1 MSAEEFKA
9 RLAASREKWV
19 EIGDGRALLLRRPSY
34 LQQCEMRDKSPGAE
48 SYMTALI
55 QTSAKDWRGFTAADL
70 LPGEPDEPIKFDAE
84 MMQAAMDNQEL
95 RGKISGAF
103 VEFWIE
109 AFKQREQAEKN

>member
-55 QTSAKDWRGFTAADL
+55 QTSAKDWRGFTAAGILEDQL
-70 LPGEPDEPIKFDAE
+70 VADALPDPARNGRDIHGR
-84 MMQAAMDNQEL
+84 EL
-95 RGKISGAF
+95 
-103 VEFWIE
+103 VL
-109 AFKQREQAEKN
+109 Q